1 VFTGFLSYVVGR
13 APRQRL
19 RASARA
25 WALGL
30 GSTGR
35 FDCFRG
41 ERVNNGIAEDVRTVC
56 HAAGMEARAFRRP
69 SGDRR
74 VHPAR

>member
-1 VFTGFLSYVVGR
+1 
-13 APRQRL
+13 
-19 RASARA
+19 
-25 WALGL
+25 LGL